1 MQNQSWKMDI
11 RDGKLHRNKK
21 NILRHSGL
29 DEVSVQTNLKNQL
42 ILILIL
48 EQEPNLNCYFEF

>member
-1 MQNQSWKMDI
+1 MDI